1 MNVDKETLHQLA
13 RQICPINP
21 SGDPLGGGMTLKV
34 NALAQ
39 KIIDLTA
46 EKDGGEVLIEVVG

>member
-1 MNVDKETLHQLA
+1 MKIDKETLHQLA
-13 RQICPINP
+13 RQISPNGFP
-21 SGDPLGGGMTLKV
+21 TEPMYPAMAHKV

>member
-1 MNVDKETLHQLA
+1 MKADKEVLHQLA
-13 RQICPINP
+13 RRIGPGNLPIP
-21 SGDPLGGGMTLKV
+21 SI
-34 NALAQ
+34 NAEMELRVDTLAQ